1 MDRHPRH
8 RAIGMTGGQTG
19 STQVAAVRTG
29 QQASQQVQ
37 KQEPYVEHGIMG
49 KSAAADGQRS
59 AVVIAQSEIS
69 QPHSA
74 LQSGCCA
81 TNCFCMSYAQYI

>member
-1 MDRHPRH
+1 ME
-8 RAIGMTGGQTG
+8 
-19 STQVAAVRTG
+19 VAGDTAGDTAVRTG

-69 QPHSA
+69 QPHM
-74 LQSGCCA
+74 CA
-81 TNCFCMSYAQYI
+81 EYSTITQD